1 MHLFDKELAKCNTG
15 HEDWQKLEK
24 KKNKKKTY
32 IMYLICNKRV
42 MMAWIAH
49 KFSAYT
55 YIYICILS
63 DPALCWVIFYFFY
76 FLFFFFNLVIQ
87 IILKNI

>member
-15 HEDWQKLEK
+15 HEDWQKLE
-24 KKNKKKTY
+24 KKTY

-55 YIYICILS
+55 YIYIYVYYQIL
-63 DPALCWVIFYFFY
+63 PFVG
-76 FLFFFFNLVIQ
+76 
-87 IILKNI
+87 